1 MCGYMREGAVV
12 KGGFQKL
19 LRRLAEEHERE
30 VQGLRQEVA
39 RLQVGSEETFTLSID
54 DGGEKTQQ
62 GSLDEDEPVAC
73 LPLKGHVPAKA
84 TNFLP
89 VDNREVTEE
98 TPDLDALDKAFGLA
112 NHIELTTDFDDHSA
126 DGGNGLEATFHKET
140 INGSIDGLSESD
152 SPLRSPHAGDFPA
165 QEATGDVFD
174 DGALSKNAI
183 RFSHMPPLD
192 GWETL
197 ITAVQCKQVD
207 DSLPKLNTVFAL
219 DEKNFA
225 GGNMKFD
232 ALLGSL
238 AKELKNGGDPHFNH
252 LQRFSNSW
260 DNFQKPF
267 SRICRSQMLVL
278 HPTGKQRVCWDLM
291 GILLL
296 LHDLIFIPLQAFE
309 GGTDGLPMGYDDFLK
324 VLDWVGACFW
334 ATDIFVS
341 FRTGYFS
348 AEGFVELSPWKIA
361 RTYLKGWFGMDL
373 LIVSTDWASMLMGMS
388 EASGFMRLGK
398 TVSRVMRVLR
408 LLRFLKMNKPL
419 KEAMERI
426 NSEKT
431 LQVIGICKTLVFIVV
446 FNHYIACGWFWLGSV
461 ESSWPVLTSSWPN
474 KFLVNY
480 PMSFGYA
487 YATSL
492 HWSLTQFTPA
502 SMEVVPQNAA
512 ERFFVIVVII
522 LALVA
527 FSSFVSSITAAM
539 THIRHINAKKMQLET
554 AVREFFA
561 EHKISHHMASRVWH
575 FLRSSK
581 GKSAKRLKEK
591 DIPAFAL
598 LPQMIK
604 EDLRLEVF
612 LPILC
617 VHPFFP
623 ELAKRDEHQT
633 MLKIANN
640 AITER
645 PLILGEEVFPNR
657 TRVDHMVFVVV
668 GDLKYSLCEKSAN
681 GDEGIG
687 PIVRRG
693 HWACEACLW
702 ADEVGLDGP
711 LTPFAA
717 PAEIVL
723 LNAAAFQR
731 IVNAEG
737 KHEFV
742 CKYAELFMSTFADVS
757 KSAMDGEEEVD
768 LLFNDVDMIQDLVH
782 ETVCATNQDRVKSM
796 RLSLSIA
803 LPKQESRE

>member
-1 MCGYMREGAVV
+1 MQENAVV

-39 RLQVGSEETFTLSID
+39 RLQLGSEETFTLTID
-54 DGGEKTQQ
+54 DCGEKSQR
-62 GSLDEDEPVAC
+62 GVADETVAC

-84 TNFLP
+84 NNFLP
-89 VDNREVTEE
+89 VDGREITEE
-98 TPDLDALDKAFGLA
+98 TPDLDALDKAFALS
-112 NHIELTTDFDDHSA
+112 NSIELTTDFDEDNA
-126 DGGNGLEATFHKET
+126 DSGNGMEEVTPFKDMV
-140 INGSIDGLSESD
+140 NGSIDGISESD
-152 SPLRSPHAGDFPA
+152 SPLRPPHVGDNPA
-165 QEATGDVFD
+165 QEVMCDVFD
-174 DGALSKNAI
+174 EGVEAVASI
-183 RFSHMPPLD
+183 RFTPVAPME

-197 ITAVQCKQVD
+197 ITAVQSKRVLD
-207 DSLPKLNTVFAL
+207 ALPKLNTVSSLEESGFG
-219 DEKNFA
+219 A
-225 GGNMKFD
+225 GNLKFD
-232 ALLGSL
+232 ALLGTL
-238 AKELKNGGDPHFNH
+238 AKELKNSGDNLPHSPGS

-260 DNFQKPF
+260 DNFQKPI
-267 SRICRSQMLVL
+267 SRFCQTQNLIL
-278 HPTGKQRVCWDLM
+278 HPTGKKRVCWDLM

-309 GGTDGLPMGYDDFLK
+309 GGTDGLPRQYDEFLK
-324 VLDWVGACFW
+324 VLDYVGAVFW
-334 ATDIFVS
+334 TSDIFVS

-348 AEGFVELSPWKIA
+348 EEGFVEISPWKIA

-398 TVSRVMRVLR
+398 TVSRVMRVFR

-431 LQVIGICKTLVFIVV
+431 LQVIGICKTLVFIVI
-446 FNHYIACGWFWLGSV
+446 FNHYIACGWFWLGS
-461 ESSWPVLTSSWPN
+461 LGILDSSWPN

-480 PMSFGYA
+480 PLSFSYA

-502 SMEVVPQNAA
+502 SMEVVPQNVA

-598 LPQMIK
+598 LPQTIK

-612 LPILC
+612 YPILS
-617 VHPFFP
+617 VHPLFP
-623 ELAKRDEHQT
+623 ELAKRDEYNH
-633 MLKIANN
+633 LLRIANT

-645 PLILGEEVFPNR
+645 SLTLGEQVFPNR
-657 TRVDHMVFVVV
+657 TPVDHMVFVAF
-668 GDLKYSLCEKSAN
+668 GDLKYTTLEEAML
-681 GDEGIG
+681 GDESIG
-687 PIVRRG
+687 PIVRTG

-711 LTPFAA
+711 LIPFAG

-723 LNAAAFQR
+723 LNAATFQR

-737 KHEFV
+737 KSDFV
-742 CKYAELFMSTFADVS
+742 CKYAELFMCSFADVA
-757 KSAMDGEEEVD
+757 KSAMEGEEEVD
-768 LLFNDVDMIQDLVH
+768 VLFNDVEMIQDIVY
-782 ETVCATNQDRVKSM
+782 ETVCATTQDRTKSM
-796 RLSLSIA
+796 RVSLRGPSQ
-803 LPKQESRE
+803 QESTE